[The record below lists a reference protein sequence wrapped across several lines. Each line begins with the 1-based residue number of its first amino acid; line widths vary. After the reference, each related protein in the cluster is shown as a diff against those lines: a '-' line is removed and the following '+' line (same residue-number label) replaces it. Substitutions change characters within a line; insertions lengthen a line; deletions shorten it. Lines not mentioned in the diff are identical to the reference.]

1 METQNDGLEKSPTKE
16 VGTGFRGRD
25 QQAMRWFGKGKLP
38 LTMAIVGIN
47 SLDFWSL
54 TDFFC

>member
-47 SLDFWSL
+47 SLDF
-54 TDFFC
+54 